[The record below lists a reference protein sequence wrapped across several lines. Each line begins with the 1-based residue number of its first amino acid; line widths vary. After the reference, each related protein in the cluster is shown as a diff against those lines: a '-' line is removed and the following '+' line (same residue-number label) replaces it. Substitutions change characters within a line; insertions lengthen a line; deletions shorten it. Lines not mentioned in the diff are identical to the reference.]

1 MKKTI
6 KELADELGVKKH
18 IIKYQVDK
26 LTEEY
31 VEKKSGIL
39 YVKTSGILIIK
50 GILGEENSVE
60 KSNNYANNSE
70 ESSLVQHLLKEVD
83 EKNSQIKEFQKLFET
98 QQKLLDQQQQLT
110 LQANKKIEQL
120 ELSLT
125 EEVEEEEIVPTKKE
139 VSDISS
145 DKVDVREEGSLTF
158 FQRLFGKR
166 K

>member
-50 GILGEENSVE
+50 RILGEENSVE

-70 ESSLVQHLLKEVD
+70 ESYLVQHLLKEVD